1 MPVILLMFAA
11 LGGGLATL
19 SILAPFGAVV
29 AAACAPIGGSLSAVL
44 AAVYITRRRDEAGG
58 QADLDAQTDAMVAAL
73 RELAARGPEAH
84 PAATTFA
91 QDTCAHETFAQDKA
105 DRARV
110 G

>member
-1 MPVILLMFAA
+1 MQYAHGEEMLVILLMFAA

-19 SILAPFGAVV
+19 SILAPFGAVA
-29 AAACAPIGGSLSAVL
+29 AAACAPIGGSFCAVL
-44 AAVYITRRRDEAGG
+44 AAVYITRQREEAGG
-58 QADLDAQTDAMVAAL
+58 QTDLDAQADAMVATL
-73 RELAARGPEAH
+73 RELTARGPETR

-91 QDTCAHETFAQDKA
+91 QENT